1 MQSICRNAQR
11 AGSQTINYWKLGCF
25 KPLRD
30 SDPIM
35 KATLGLSFKTFQNM
49 EFATKSAFLMPFHNI
64 GTSQAAKPFSEYTLS
79 VAQMANHRS
88 SQTCFSTMENAGVN
102 VPLNNSD
109 VPQRIKMKRLDKTAR
124 HIMQIL
130 DKEAVEDVKSKRE
143 IPDIRPGYFVQ
154 LKVEVPENKRRVSTV
169 KGVVIARRNAGLNT
183 TFRLRRSEA
192 GVGFESLFL
201 L

>member
-11 AGSQTINYWKLGCF
+11 AGSQTINYWKLVDF
-25 KPLRD
+25 KALRD
-30 SDPIM
+30 SLRCSSDSIM
-35 KATLGLSFKTFQNM
+35 KTKFD
-49 EFATKSAFLMPFHNI
+49 TKSGFLMPFRNI
-64 GTSQAAKPFSEYTLS
+64 GSSQAAKPFSGPTLS
-79 VAQMANHRS
+79 VAQLANVRS
-88 SQTCFSTMENAGVN
+88 PQRCFSAMGNAGVTVHPN
-102 VPLNNSD
+102 TSVAMSD
-109 VPQRIKMKRLDKTAR
+109 APQRIKMKRLDKTGR

-130 DKEAVEDVKSKRE
+130 DKEAVEEVKSKRE

-192 GVGFESLFL
+192 GVGFESLFPL
-201 L
+201 